1 MPERLKFSLRPVAI
15 HSKIYIHVAS
25 DTYWLM
31 CSVPTLPLQ
40 IPPCN
45 LRYLLGGIVCVVVY
59 WYLSGGE
66 GVAIVFGA
74 TGGQQDDG
82 TDELRQQILVERR
95 PAEGSHKVDPP
106 HEP

>member
-1 MPERLKFSLRPVAI
+1 MK
-15 HSKIYIHVAS
+15 K
-25 DTYWLM
+25 
-31 CSVPTLPLQ
+31 
-40 IPPCN
+40 
-45 LRYLLGGIVCVVVY
+45 LLIY

-66 GVAIVFGA
+66 GVAIVFCA

-82 TDELRQQILVERR
+82 TNELRKQILVERR